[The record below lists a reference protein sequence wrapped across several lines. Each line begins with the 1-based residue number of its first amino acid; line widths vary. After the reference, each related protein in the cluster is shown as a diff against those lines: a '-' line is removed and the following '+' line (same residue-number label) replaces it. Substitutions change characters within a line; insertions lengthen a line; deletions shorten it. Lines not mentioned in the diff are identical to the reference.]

1 MKHRFYILDDARCPI
16 PDKSY
21 KDLAP
26 KQIEAIHNHY
36 TSIKNK
42 IDNQEKDLITA
53 KEELETNRTN
63 LKKLVEEIIGEA
75 NRGKYNFNAAFKG
88 LTVDGAYNKLMS
100 GELEVINKTPRDCLN
115 TITASQKIIDIGIR
129 TPEQIV
135 ESFMDKP
142 FVPKKV
148 FSC

>member
-1 MKHRFYILDDARCPI
+1 
-16 PDKSY
+16 
-21 KDLAP
+21 
-26 KQIEAIHNHY
+26 
-36 TSIKNK
+36 
-42 IDNQEKDLITA
+42 
-53 KEELETNRTN
+53 
-63 LKKLVEEIIGEA
+63 
-75 NRGKYNFNAAFKG
+75 
-88 LTVDGAYNKLMS
+88 MS